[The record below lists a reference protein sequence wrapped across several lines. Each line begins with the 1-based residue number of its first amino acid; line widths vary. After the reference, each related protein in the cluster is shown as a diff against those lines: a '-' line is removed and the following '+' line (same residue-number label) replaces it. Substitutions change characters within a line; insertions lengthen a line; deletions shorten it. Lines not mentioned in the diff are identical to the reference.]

1 MMSYRLSLLIFT
13 VMFSC
18 LAFACGV
25 GACSSPGDDVVEAPD
40 TPLDDDGSATADDV
54 LVAVDATLDDILP
67 TDTVDPVDVGNEGS
81 AVPDVVEGSGSD
93 EPDGDADGDIGAE
106 GSAPTDGSA
115 GADAGDQVRQCALAC
130 VG

>member
-40 TPLDDDGSATADDV
+40 TPPDDGSTAADDV
-54 LVAVDATLDDILP
+54 LVAVDTTLDDIVS
-67 TDTVDPVDVGNEGS
+67 TDSVEPVDVGNEGS
-81 AVPDVVEGSGSD
+81 AVPDVVEGGEDDAPDS
-93 EPDGDADGDIGAE
+93 DGDTGAE
-106 GSAPTDGSA
+106 GSAPNDGSA
-115 GADAGDQVRQCALAC
+115 GADASGQARQCALAC
-130 VG
+130 IG